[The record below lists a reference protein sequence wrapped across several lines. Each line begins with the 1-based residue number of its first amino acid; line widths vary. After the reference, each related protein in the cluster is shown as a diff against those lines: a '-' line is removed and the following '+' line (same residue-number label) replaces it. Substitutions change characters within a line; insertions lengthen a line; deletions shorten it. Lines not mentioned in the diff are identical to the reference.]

1 MPEVASCTRML
12 ERGGRA
18 GQAGAMPALLRR
30 LFEPM
35 NLAAYVA
42 WGAIDAEAWSAG
54 LEGTGLP
61 RCSCSRVR

>member
-1 MPEVASCTRML
+1 
-12 ERGGRA
+12 
-18 GQAGAMPALLRR
+18 MPALLRR